1 MRMVAARNRK
11 MAIGIIATVGF
22 AVFMILI
29 FQKQA
34 IITALG
40 PGDSVDVQFPRDYK
54 LEVDNSKVKMAG
66 TPVGTVSG
74 IEQGPHGTT
83 TVSLKLDD
91 GVLDKL
97 GSAPMAEI
105 RPTTVLGGKYYVSL
119 VSGGNDG
126 PFDGETIPPQRTRT
140 PVELDRVLQAFPRDA
155 RTSLQHTMSHL
166 DQTLNTGSS
175 EALDRVLRNAPGTL
189 RPASQVANAF
199 LGSRPQTDLSTL
211 VPNVDR
217 IATALTQR
225 NGQLENV
232 IDSLNSTTG
241 TLAGHSQT
249 LASTID
255 TMPDTLRST
264 RAGVL
269 DLRGTLSR
277 LRNTAD
283 AARPTVHQLDPLLKQ
298 LNPVLAEAR
307 PVVGGLRPL
316 LADARPA
323 VDDLSPVSQRGASVL
338 NDVRGPV
345 INRINGP
352 IVQTIMREWH
362 GHGPKYPHGGG
373 TGNKFYEE
381 LAGMFANIDNA
392 AEKFDQNGHYL
403 NFQPGAGTSSV
414 MGAPSGL
421 DQLLERL
428 SNMFGPPNLP
438 GKPPLNLNNPLLKSM
453 SAVAPQQ
460 FGRAAS
466 QGQASRGDGG
476 R

>member
-1 MRMVAARNRK
+1 MKMIVARNRK
-11 MAIGIIATVGF
+11 IAIGGIATVAF
-22 AVFMILI
+22 AVFMFLI

-34 IITALG
+34 ILTALG
-40 PGDSVDVQFPRDYK
+40 PGDSIEVQFPRDYK
-54 LEVDNSKVKMAG
+54 LEVNNSKVKMAG

-74 IEQGPHGTT
+74 IEDGPRGST

-97 GSAPMAEI
+97 GSEPSAEI

-126 PFDGETIPPQRTRT
+126 PFTGDMIPAKRTRI
-140 PVELDRVLQAFPRDA
+140 PVELDRLLPAFPRDA
-155 RTSLQHTMSHL
+155 RASLQRTTARL
-166 DQTLNTGSS
+166 DQTLNNGGTD
-175 EALDRVLRNAPGTL
+175 ALGRVLRHAPGTL
-189 RPASQVANAF
+189 RPTSHVVNAF
-199 LGSRPQTDLSTL
+199 LGSRPQSDLSTL
-211 VPNVDR
+211 VPNVEA
-217 IATALTQR
+217 IATVLTQR
-225 NGQLENV
+225 DGQLENV

-241 TLAGHSQT
+241 TLAGHSEA
-249 LASTID
+249 LASTINS
-255 TMPDTLRST
+255 MPDTLRST

-277 LRNTAD
+277 LRGTAN
-283 AARPTVHQLDPLLKQ
+283 AARPTVHQLDPLLKE
-298 LNPVLAEAR
+298 LNPVLAKAR
-307 PVVGGLRPL
+307 PVVNDLRPL
-316 LADARPA
+316 LADARPL

-381 LAGMFANIDNA
+381 LAGMFTNIDNA
-392 AEKFDQNGHYL
+392 VTKFDQNGHYL

-414 MGAPSGL
+414 MGTPFGM
-421 DQLLERL
+421 DQLMERL
-428 SNMFGPPNLP
+428 STMFGPPNLP
-438 GKPPLNLNNPLLKSM
+438 GKPPINLNNPTLKSL
-453 SAVAPQQ
+453 SALAPQQ
-460 FGRAAS
+460 LGAAKS
-466 QGQASRGDGG
+466 QGQASKRDGG